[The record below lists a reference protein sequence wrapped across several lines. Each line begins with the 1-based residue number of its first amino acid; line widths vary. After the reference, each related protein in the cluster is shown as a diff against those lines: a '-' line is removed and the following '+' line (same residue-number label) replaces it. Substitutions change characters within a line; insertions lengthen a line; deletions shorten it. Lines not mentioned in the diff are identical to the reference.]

1 MVKSGKVKSRSR
13 SATRQDAGQAHRDL
27 EARKTTGSTDH
38 PVSGALDAF
47 RLDGRVAVVT
57 GAAHG
62 IGRDLARLRGSR
74 RGGRLRRHRSR
85 PGGGDGGGDPPGR
98 GSATAF
104 ACDVADEASIRAAA
118 AEIERKL
125 GRARVLVNGAATL
138 DVGGLVLETDAAAW
152 NRVIAINLTGAFPTK
167 AVLPA
172 MIAAGGGSIIHIA
185 SQLGSV
191 AFPRAGRVLLD
202 EGALIQLAKVM
213 AAELG
218 NHIRVN
224 TLSPGGVET
233 RRLEFRYGDMESAR
247 RANVAKYLL
256 GRLGQPAELAAAALF
271 LASDA
276 SSFMT
281 GADLLVDG
289 GYNAV

>member
-1 MVKSGKVKSRSR
+1 MS
-13 SATRQDAGQAHRDL
+13 
-27 EARKTTGSTDH
+27 
-38 PVSGALDAF
+38 ALDAF

-62 IGRDLARLRGSR
+62 IGRAISAAFAEAGAAVACVDIEADLAAATAAAIRQAG
-74 RGGRLRRHRSR
+74 
-85 PGGGDGGGDPPGR
+85 
-98 GSATAF
+98 GSAAPF
-104 ACDVADEASIRAAA
+104 ACDVTDEASIRAAA
-118 AEIERKL
+118 AGIERAL

-138 DVGGLVLETDAAAW
+138 DPAAPVLETDAATW
-152 NRVIAINLTGAFPTK
+152 TRVITVNLTGAFLMTK

-172 MIAAGGGSIIHIA
+172 MIAAGGGSIVHIA

-191 AFPRAGRVLLD
+191 AAPGRAAYCSTK
-202 EGALIQLAKVM
+202 GALIQLAKVM
-213 AAELG
+213 AAEFG
-218 NHIRVN
+218 SHGIRVN

-233 RRLEFRYGDMESAR
+233 RRLEFRFGDMESAR
-247 RANVAKYLL
+247 RASVAKYLL